1 MGRISETVPTPVMP
15 SHINGAY
22 DGLDSINSK
31 LGAAPQ
37 GEAVTLTERLAAIEA
52 ALDTAGSGGGGPSW
66 GPFHIPQVV
75 SAAGAASTHVGAAGE
90 HWWKRIITL
99 PTFHYIQA
107 INMLRLKFR
116 SRVPSYNSGDN
127 RIWFELAEST
137 LETRLMNAAP
147 VLAATDY
154 YNAGGTAYTAWQEA
168 WIPFPALTNSTDN
181 RTFALY
187 AYAQKSDGS
196 PGVAEVSLAVSGGG
210 PLVYQIFG
218 VKGA

>member
-1 MGRISETVPTPVMP
+1 MGRISETVITPVMP

-22 DGLDSINSK
+22 DGLDAINSK

-37 GEAVTLTERLAAIEA
+37 GDALTLTERLAAIEA
-52 ALDTAGSGGGGPSW
+52 ALDTAGSGAAGPSW
-66 GPFHIPQVV
+66 GPFHIPQIV
-75 SAAGAASTHVGAAGE
+75 SAATNATTHVGATGE

-116 SRVPSYNSGDN
+116 SRLPAYNSNDN
-127 RIWFELAEST
+127 RLWFELAESS
-137 LETRLMNAAP
+137 LETRIMNAAP
-147 VLAATDY
+147 VLASTDY
-154 YNAGGTAYTAWQEA
+154 YNAGGTAYTPWQEA
-168 WIPFPALTNSTDN
+168 WIPFPALGNSSTV

-187 AYAQKSDGS
+187 AYGQRSDGA
-196 PGVAEVSLAVSGGG
+196 PGVVEVSLTVSGGG
-210 PLVYQIFG
+210 PLCYQIFG